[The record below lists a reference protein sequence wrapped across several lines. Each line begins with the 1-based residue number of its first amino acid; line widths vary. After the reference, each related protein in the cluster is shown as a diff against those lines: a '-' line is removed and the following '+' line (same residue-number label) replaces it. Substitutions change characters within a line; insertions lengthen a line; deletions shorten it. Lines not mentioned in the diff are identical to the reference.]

1 MRIMQTLGVTVANK
15 ISEYYEANANN
26 EASVLKSIE
35 DKVNRKVNELKA
47 DLKVELTRET
57 ESILGNQLTNF
68 RKLIK

>member
-1 MRIMQTLGVTVANK
+1 MQTLGVTVANK